1 MKNYNELSCQ
11 LMNMRT
17 SNHTI
22 RLLGFLSLLL
32 WISSCQKDNP
42 VVYEVNPQDILSPT
56 EGKIK
61 EKSPEQFVAVLH
73 ANLFGT
79 PISVSD
85 QVEVERLLR
94 STGDKRLTWELLVS
108 SYMNDPNVQL
118 PDDLIIQN
126 DMDGFIVETY
136 NRFYFR
142 PPSQIE
148 LEWWRN
154 YLTNNPD
161 VSTELVYL
169 AFATSDEY
177 FFY

>member
-1 MKNYNELSCQ
+1 
-11 LMNMRT
+11 MRT

-32 WISSCQKDNP
+32 WISSCQKDDP

-118 PDDLIIQN
+118 PDNMIIQN

>member
-1 MKNYNELSCQ
+1 
-11 LMNMRT
+11 MRT

-108 SYMNDPNVQL
+108 SFMNDPNVQL
-118 PDDLIIQN
+118 PDNIIIQN

>member
-1 MKNYNELSCQ
+1 
-11 LMNMRT
+11 MRT

-118 PDDLIIQN
+118 PDNLIIQN

>member
-1 MKNYNELSCQ
+1 MQ
-11 LMNMRT
+11 T

-118 PDDLIIQN
+118 PDNLIIQN

-161 VSTELVYL
+161 VSNELVYL

>member
-1 MKNYNELSCQ
+1 
-11 LMNMRT
+11 MRT

-22 RLLGFLSLLL
+22 RLLGILSLLL
-32 WISSCQKDNP
+32 WISSCQKENP

-118 PDDLIIQN
+118 PDNMIIQN

>member
-1 MKNYNELSCQ
+1 
-11 LMNMRT
+11 MNMRT

-118 PDDLIIQN
+118 PDNMIIQN

>member
-1 MKNYNELSCQ
+1 MQ
-11 LMNMRT
+11 T

-61 EKSPEQFVAVLH
+61 EKSPQQFVAVLH

-118 PDDLIIQN
+118 PDNLIIQN

>member
-1 MKNYNELSCQ
+1 
-11 LMNMRT
+11 MRT

-22 RLLGFLSLLL
+22 RLLGILSLLL
-32 WISSCQKDNP
+32 WISSCQKENP

>member
-1 MKNYNELSCQ
+1 MQ
-11 LMNMRT
+11 T

-118 PDDLIIQN
+118 PDNLIIQN

>member
-1 MKNYNELSCQ
+1 
-11 LMNMRT
+11 MNMRT

-22 RLLGFLSLLL
+22 RLLGILSLLL
-32 WISSCQKDNP
+32 WISSCQKENP

>member
-1 MKNYNELSCQ
+1 
-11 LMNMRT
+11 MRT

>member
-1 MKNYNELSCQ
+1 MQ
-11 LMNMRT
+11 T

-118 PDDLIIQN
+118 PDNMIIQN

>member
-1 MKNYNELSCQ
+1 
-11 LMNMRT
+11 MRT

-118 PDDLIIQN
+118 PDNMIIQN

>member
-1 MKNYNELSCQ
+1 
-11 LMNMRT
+11 MNMQT

-94 STGDKRLTWELLVS
+94 STGDKRLTWGTSCFELH
-108 SYMNDPNVQL
+108 
-118 PDDLIIQN
+118 
-126 DMDGFIVETY
+126 E
-136 NRFYFR
+136 
-142 PPSQIE
+142 
-148 LEWWRN
+148 
-154 YLTNNPD
+154 
-161 VSTELVYL
+161 
-169 AFATSDEY
+169 
-177 FFY
+177 

>member
-1 MKNYNELSCQ
+1 
-11 LMNMRT
+11 MRT

-118 PDDLIIQN
+118 PDNIIIQN

>member
-1 MKNYNELSCQ
+1 
-11 LMNMRT
+11 MNMQT

-118 PDDLIIQN
+118 PDNLIIQN

>member
-1 MKNYNELSCQ
+1 MQIFNPINLLTGILS
-11 LMNMRT
+11 
-17 SNHTI
+17 I
-22 RLLGFLSLLL
+22 LLL
-32 WISSCQKDNP
+32 ASSCQKDDP

-56 EGKIK
+56 AGKIK

-94 STGDKRLTWELLVS
+94 STGDKRLTWELIVS

-118 PDDLIIQN
+118 PDNLILQQDL
-126 DMDGFIVETY
+126 DGFVVETY

-148 LEWWRN
+148 LEWWRD

-161 VSTELVYL
+161 ISTELVYL

>member
-1 MKNYNELSCQ
+1 MQ
-11 LMNMRT
+11 T

-22 RLLGFLSLLL
+22 RLLGFLFLLL

-118 PDDLIIQN
+118 PDNLIIQN

>member
-1 MKNYNELSCQ
+1 
-11 LMNMRT
+11 MRT

-22 RLLGFLSLLL
+22 RLLGFLPLLL

-118 PDDLIIQN
+118 PDNLIIQN